1 MPRATASKTV
11 FPHSAPLAK
20 ATAFESDT
28 KAIKE
33 IFHDCFPTAP
43 DNVRIHCAQAS
54 KEGGSFVPSIDEGFT
69 WSKDQVKLAQQI
81 AAGSI
86 GRFWLIDGPPGCG
99 KTEFAYQLA
108 ARTQRGITVVECH
121 EGIEADSLFSFME
134 PVEGSTSGFGRTEG
148 PIVRAMRNGDLLVL
162 DELKG
167 LRNSVQLALYNL
179 LDGRAIQLRHS
190 GEIVAAH
197 AEFRVIATVNDVGDE
212 KRASFKGSFPLTD
225 PLKSRFVAARFAP
238 LPTLEEIAALKKR
251 VPTICDVIAK
261 ALVNIAQAVR
271 TESIAGTMRE
281 FSFREL
287 LHAGRHII
295 ANTAP
300 GAAPG
305 AAKLQAEGL
314 PGAIAAAYGNKEPTS
329 CGLRLLQIVADQRS
343 LLAL

>member
-1 MPRATASKTV
+1 MPRSTASKTI
-11 FPHSAPLAK
+11 APAP
-20 ATAFESDT
+20 AIETTQFESNT
-28 KAIKE
+28 YAISE
-33 IFHDCFPTAP
+33 IFKDFFPTAP
-43 DNVRIHCAQAS
+43 TAARIHCAQAV
-54 KEGGSFVPSIDEGFT
+54 KGGGSFVPSIDAGFT

-148 PIVRAMRNGDLLVL
+148 PIVRAMRRGDLLVL

-179 LDGRAIQLRHS
+179 LDGRPIQLRHN
-190 GEIVAAH
+190 GEIVVAH
-197 AEFRVIATVNDVGDE
+197 EEFRVIATVNDVGDE

-225 PLKSRFVAARFAP
+225 PLKSRFVGARFGS
-238 LPTLEEIAALKKR
+238 LPTLEEIAALKTR
-251 VPTICDVIAK
+251 VPTLCDVIAK
-261 ALVNIAQAVR
+261 SLVNIAQAVR
-271 TESIAGTMRE
+271 AEAVAGTMRE

-295 ANTAP
+295 ANTAL
-300 GAAPG
+300 ADAPK
-305 AAKLQAEGL
+305 AEKLQAEGL
-314 PGAIAAAYGNKEPTS
+314 PSAIAAAYGNKEPTS

-343 LLAL
+343 LISL